1 MNTGDDNSVKITANL
16 HLKLTM
22 AMEMIGFL
30 SRSLLHFWF
39 QIYRLGASIVNT
51 SLPHTD
57 SDLQNRFVNPQILLW
72 TCNVQS
78 GLRLC
83 LVSSLC
89 NFICLVDEIQHT
101 EFGVLCCLRKILRI
115 TTVLYLKDEITIAT
129 PGALDR
135 EKRAHGIVS
144 LSHDS
149 CETLLT
155 TSCKNDISDF

>member
-1 MNTGDDNSVKITANL
+1 DTGDDNSVKITANL

-30 SRSLLHFWF
+30 SRSLLHLWF
-39 QIYRLGASIVNT
+39 QIYRLGASI
-51 SLPHTD
+51 
-57 SDLQNRFVNPQILLW
+57 
-72 TCNVQS
+72 S
-78 GLRLC
+78 GLLLC
-83 LVSSLC
+83 FVSSLC

-101 EFGVLCCLRKILRI
+101 ESGVLCCLRKILRI

-135 EKRAHGIVS
+135 YMHLFSIIHGIVS

>member
-1 MNTGDDNSVKITANL
+1 MNTGGDDSVKITANL

-39 QIYRLGASIVNT
+39 QIYRLGASI
-51 SLPHTD
+51 
-57 SDLQNRFVNPQILLW
+57 
-72 TCNVQS
+72 S

-135 EKRAHGIVS
+135 YMHLFSHGIVS

>member
-1 MNTGDDNSVKITANL
+1 MNTGGDDSVKITANL

-39 QIYRLGASIVNT
+39 QIYRLGASI
-51 SLPHTD
+51 
-57 SDLQNRFVNPQILLW
+57 

-135 EKRAHGIVS
+135 VLQLHRIYSYVVYIPMVIIMFVVSGKESTWYSIIVP
-144 LSHDS
+144 
-149 CETLLT
+149 
-155 TSCKNDISDF
+155 

>member
-1 MNTGDDNSVKITANL
+1 
-16 HLKLTM
+16 
-22 AMEMIGFL
+22 
-30 SRSLLHFWF
+30 
-39 QIYRLGASIVNT
+39 
-51 SLPHTD
+51 
-57 SDLQNRFVNPQILLW
+57 
-72 TCNVQS
+72 S
-78 GLRLC
+78 GLWLC

-89 NFICLVDEIQHT
+89 NFIYLVDEIQHT
-101 EFGVLCCLRKILRI
+101 ESGVLCCLRKILRI

-135 EKRAHGIVS
+135 VLLLHRIYSYVVYIPMEKRAHGIVS

>member
-1 MNTGDDNSVKITANL
+1 MGTFFLFSV
-16 HLKLTM
+16 KLTM

-39 QIYRLGASIVNT
+39 QIYRLGASI
-51 SLPHTD
+51 
-57 SDLQNRFVNPQILLW
+57 
-72 TCNVQS
+72 TCNVQVLKKSWVS

-135 EKRAHGIVS
+135 KESTWYSIIVP
-144 LSHDS
+144 
-149 CETLLT
+149 
-155 TSCKNDISDF
+155 

>member
-39 QIYRLGASIVNT
+39 QIYRLGASI
-51 SLPHTD
+51 
-57 SDLQNRFVNPQILLW
+57 
-72 TCNVQS
+72 S

>member
-1 MNTGDDNSVKITANL
+1 MNTGGDDSVKITANL

-57 SDLQNRFVNPQILLW
+57 SDLQNRF
-72 TCNVQS
+72 S

-135 EKRAHGIVS
+135 KREHM
-144 LSHDS
+144 
-149 CETLLT
+149 
-155 TSCKNDISDF
+155 